1 MKQRLTNERP
11 QPKRWQDDA
20 GFVTWLL
27 DVQYAEEAENKVK
40 PFVSLGMVLYMY
52 EAYSKGKENQ
62 RKELIPN
69 P

>member
-1 MKQRLTNERP
+1 MKQQTNVRQ
-11 QPKRWQDDA
+11 QPKRWQDDS
-20 GFVTWLL
+20 GFVNWLL
-27 DVQYAEEAENKVK
+27 DVRYAEEAENKIK